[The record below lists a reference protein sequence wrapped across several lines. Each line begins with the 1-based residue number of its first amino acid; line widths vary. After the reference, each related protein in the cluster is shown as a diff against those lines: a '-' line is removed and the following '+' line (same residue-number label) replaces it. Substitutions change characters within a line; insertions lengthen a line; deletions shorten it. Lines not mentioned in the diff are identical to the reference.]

1 MPIEELKKRRV
12 WAKALEVPWSD
23 PALVRKDRFG
33 YLMRYGDYGDH
44 SSSFGWEIDHLI
56 PVKLGGSEDEWNL
69 EPLNWLMNH
78 SKSDHPEPE
87 LLGS

>member
-1 MPIEELKKRRV
+1 
-12 WAKALEVPWSD
+12 
-23 PALVRKDRFG
+23 
-33 YLMRYGDYGDH
+33 MRYGDYGNH

-69 EPLNWLMNH
+69 EPLNWLMNR
-78 SKSDHPEPE
+78 SKSHHPEPE